1 MAVETFREETFFN
14 PFQEILISPLSLKLE
29 FTTIIHIGALIRI
42 KIRVHWLRSYG
53 MVYTYV
59 CDVPD
64 ADDHWSNQGF
74 SILGSSTGYAEA
86 GETWTRQKFGRN
98 PRPRGPCL
106 VTK

>member
-1 MAVETFREETFFN
+1 MAVETFREETFSN

-42 KIRVHWLRSYG
+42 KIQIHWLRSYG
-53 MVYTYV
+53 VVEKNV
-59 CDVPD
+59 CDGVQLD
-64 ADDHWSNQGF
+64 ADAANY
-74 SILGSSTGYAEA
+74 GYAEA
-86 GETWTRQKFGRN
+86 GETWSRKTGIWKRGSYHVIN